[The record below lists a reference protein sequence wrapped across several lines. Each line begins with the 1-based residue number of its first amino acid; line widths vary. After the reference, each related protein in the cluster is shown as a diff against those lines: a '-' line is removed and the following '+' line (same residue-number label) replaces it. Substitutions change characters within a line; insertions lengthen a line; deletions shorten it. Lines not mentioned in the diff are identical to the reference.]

1 METDFSAKNN
11 PITFFNNIKTN
22 KITIEEAEAL
32 QEDFNK
38 YPRMMG
44 KGNKTNQQK
53 KALSNINILFNGRND
68 VIKFVEDY
76 GSTILEAK
84 KK

>member
-22 KITIEEAEAL
+22 KITIEEAEVL

>member
-11 PITFFNNIKTN
+11 PTTFFNNIKTN

-38 YPRMMG
+38 YPKMTQ
-44 KGNKTNQQK
+44 KGNKTNQQ
-53 KALSNINILFNGRND
+53 
-68 VIKFVEDY
+68 
-76 GSTILEAK
+76 
-84 KK
+84 

>member
-1 METDFSAKNN
+1 MQKIILL
-11 PITFFNNIKTN
+11 PFNNIKTN

-38 YPRMMG
+38 YPKMTQ

-84 KK
+84 KSN